1 MPEGLVARL
10 VLGLLLSAAIAGA
23 GIWRRALTLGGA
35 AGAVVVGTLIF
46 AFGGLAWAI
55 PIVAFF
61 VAGSVLSALGRERK
75 RALAA
80 VAAKGARRDLVQ
92 VLANGGAATAL
103 ALAAGSTGQAAL
115 LFSAYLGV
123 LAAVTADTWST
134 EIGGLSR
141 RPPRLVT
148 TLAVVPPGTS
158 GGITPLGLLAAV
170 AGGLWIGAI
179 GWLALLLD
187 ARPAGLGPVNA
198 LALGALAGLAGSL
211 VDSLLG
217 ATVQEV
223 HWCPACQ
230 VTTEAAVHRCGAL
243 SLPQRG
249 WPGLNNDAVNFLA
262 SLIGIPVGALVVAL
276 A

>member
-23 GIWRRALTLGGA
+23 GIWRRALTWGGA

-103 ALAAGSTGQAAL
+103 ALAAGATGQAAL
-115 LFSAYLGV
+115 LFSAYMGV

-187 ARPAGLGPVNA
+187 AGPAGLGPVNA

-230 VTTEAAVHRCGAL
+230 VTTEAAVHRCGTP

-262 SLIGIPVGALVVAL
+262 SLIGIPVSALVVAL

>member
-1 MPEGLVARL
+1 MPESLIGRL
-10 VLGLLLSAAIAGA
+10 ALGLLLSAAIG
-23 GIWRRALTLGGA
+23 GIGVWRQALTWGGT

-55 PIVAFF
+55 PMVGFF

-92 VLANGGAATAL
+92 VLANGGAATVL
-103 ALAAGSTGQAAL
+103 ALAAGSTGKATL
-115 LFSAYLGV
+115 LFPAYLGV

-141 RPPRLVT
+141 HPPRLVT

-158 GGITPLGLLAAV
+158 GGVTPLGLLAAG
-170 AGGLWIGAI
+170 AGGLCIGAI
-179 GWLALLLD
+179 GWLSLLLD
-187 ARPAGLGPVNA
+187 AEPAGLKPVHV

-223 HWCPACQ
+223 RWCPVCRFA
-230 VTTEAAVHRCGAL
+230 TEAAIHRCGAP
-243 SLPQRG
+243 SVPHRG

-262 SLIGIPVGALVVAL
+262 SLIGIPAGVLVVAL